1 MRSRI
6 AAALFACTLAWLVP
20 LEAAACPLCI
30 AAQDEGV
37 QIAYLGATAFMI
49 ALPLGLVGGFALWL
63 RRRARQLADA
73 EGR

>member
-1 MRSRI
+1 MRIRTE
-6 AAALFACTLAWLVP
+6 AALFAGTLAWLAP
-20 LEAAACPLCI
+20 LAAAACPLCI

-73 EGR
+73 EGH